1 HVGVGAELVVHGR
14 LDRVE
19 DRLGDLLHHG
29 GEDEVLVVR
38 VRVLLVTVGVHPD
51 HGNTVFFRSGL
62 QRTGS
67 NGSGNGQDDVG
78 ALGDELLGGVVT
90 VLHVGEVA
98 GCGTVLL
105 LFVPPARRDIRVVG
119 LVVVVDAVN
128 EPVHEDRQRGEQL
141 SAVGGHGG
149 GLAHTR
155 GDVVGG

>member
-1 HVGVGAELVVHGR
+1 MFEVVERREAHALVLERAHVGVGAELVVHGR

-98 GCGTVLL
+98 GCGTVQIGR
-105 LFVPPARRDIRVVG
+105 ASCR
-119 LVVVVDAVN
+119 A
-128 EPVHEDRQRGEQL
+128 
-141 SAVGGHGG
+141 GG
-149 GLAHTR
+149 G
-155 GDVVGG
+155 V